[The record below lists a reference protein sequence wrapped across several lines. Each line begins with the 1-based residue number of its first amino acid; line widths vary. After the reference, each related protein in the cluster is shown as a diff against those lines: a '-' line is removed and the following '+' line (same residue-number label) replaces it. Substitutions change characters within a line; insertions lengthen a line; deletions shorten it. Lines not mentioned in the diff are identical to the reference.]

1 MFMKGFCPPGQQPG
15 GKSKLME
22 IQDLL
27 AYWKIVRKWWW
38 VVLVCIGATVGS
50 MLIFTLTAETQYK
63 ATVTMQISAPPPQEV
78 PLYSTVGRQ
87 ALQEEILQT
96 QSGIS
101 ELLLEGDVVYYTLR
115 DLPEVPM
122 TPSELRQRIEVE
134 IPKDSQLMRVSVSAP
149 DSELAALLANALAEV
164 GLRRYAEFAARST
177 TNTRQFIEEQL
188 NVAQQEYEKA
198 ELELT
203 EFQVTNKIGSLS
215 TAINEQYDLIETL
228 KTQRD
233 LAEAEGDAERRQTL
247 ERIIL
252 QREAELQN
260 VIGLSSD
267 YYTLVGR
274 VDRARDT
281 YNFMLDK
288 RAEAQIKENQIL
300 ELGSIQ
306 IITLARPPSRPAA
319 PLAPKI
325 VVLGAIVSLLAG
337 ILLAF
342 LLEYIAVSA
351 DSQQSQAPEK
361 SSSTERVR
369 LAEPLEN
376 TSQ

>member
-1 MFMKGFCPPGQQPG
+1 
-15 GKSKLME
+15 ME

-233 LAEAEGDAERRQTL
+233 LAEADADSDRRQAL

-260 VIGLSSD
+260 LIGLSSD

-319 PLAPKI
+319 PLSPKI

-351 DSQQSQAPEK
+351 DSQQSRALEK